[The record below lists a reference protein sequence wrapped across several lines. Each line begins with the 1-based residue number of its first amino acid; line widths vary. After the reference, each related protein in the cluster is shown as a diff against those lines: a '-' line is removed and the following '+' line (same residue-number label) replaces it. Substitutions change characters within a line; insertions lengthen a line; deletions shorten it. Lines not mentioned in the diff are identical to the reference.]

1 MVSSPDEIHLHHSK
15 KKRVGKACDLCRIK
29 KTKCDGKKPCS
40 RCIADNKLCAFTDKK
55 RHKEKNHPTGYI
67 DLLET
72 RLDLVTKSLEA
83 IVTMAEPHLPFLN
96 RLMSAARAD
105 HATISSPESE
115 MLEPRAENYVP
126 INEVVSYLISNMGLL
141 DKEPLGWER
150 GAQIAAKLSPLTVEE
165 AAREFS
171 HHKLETARSAAAVA
185 AASPSEPGPG
195 GPSPAVLMP
204 RRSTTTSSDSD
215 DSPVR
220 DTAAS
225 ITEQFNLDNIS
236 LGGFSQG
243 LAQPQMLDAFP
254 LDGFPKRANSLFL
267 NNRDFGSLLLPVSSL
282 ANHLETYGLDEPTR
296 TRRLLSLKGPLSPSH
311 QKAKLTG
318 HVHKLGLNHLHHT
331 GSSSNSINN
340 NYVSNNGNEFHLPKG
355 FASAQSLQGIDS
367 ASLSKNL
374 VFSQQVV
381 DDDFVYDDMLSNFDM
396 PDDKLSLAPDKED
409 IFTNNPFWNF

>member
-1 MVSSPDEIHLHHSK
+1 MASSPDEIHLHHSK

-72 RLDLVTKSLEA
+72 RLDLVTKSLET
-83 IVTMAEPHLPFLN
+83 IVLMAAPHLPFLQQ
-96 RLMSAARAD
+96 LMNAARAD
-105 HATISSPESE
+105 HASISSPESE
-115 MLEPRAENYVP
+115 SLEPRAENYVP
-126 INEVVSYLISNMGLL
+126 INEVVSYLITDMGLL

-150 GAQIAAKLSPLTVEE
+150 GARIAAKLSPLNMDV
-165 AAREFS
+165 AAREFTQ
-171 HHKLETARSAAAVA
+171 HKLETARAAAA
-185 AASPSEPGPG
+185 GAEAH
-195 GPSPAVLMP
+195 PSPAAA
-204 RRSTTTSSDSD
+204 RHSRNNSSDSG
-215 DSPVR
+215 DSPAR
-220 DTAAS
+220 DAPGS
-225 ITEQFNLDNIS
+225 ITEQLNLDDIS
-236 LGGFSQG
+236 LGGFSDPLHG
-243 LAQPQMLDAFP
+243 LAQSQLLDAFP

-267 NNRDFGSLLLPVSSL
+267 NNRDLGTLLLPVSSL
-282 ANHLETYGLDEPTR
+282 ANHLETYGLDEATR

-318 HVHKLGLNHLHHT
+318 HVHKLGFLSHIHHAGPSAAN
-331 GSSSNSINN
+331 GSSTNN

-355 FASAQSLQGIDS
+355 FASTQSLPGFDS
-367 ASLSKNL
+367 AGLSKNL

-381 DDDFVYDDMLSNFDM
+381 DDDLVYDNLLSNLDM
-396 PDDKLSLAPDKED
+396 PDFKPTLVTEKDD